1 MADPGVSEEGSS
13 LLKRRNLRRMP
24 RASPPSCVARTNGR
38 AVSLRD
44 YKRLQLKRKNVFS
57 HTSVFD
63 AVRLKYRKG
72 METTCFVK
80 LQCSIIFFTE
90 LFPRCVVLCNPVSE
104 LDGQFV

>member
-72 METTCFVK
+72 METTCFCETSM
-80 LQCSIIFFTE
+80 QHNFFYRT
-90 LFPRCVVLCNPVSE
+90 LPQMCGFMQSCL
-104 LDGQFV
+104 